1 MGPNDTKETK
11 PTGSAAPAATPAAP
25 APAAAPEENSLKGK
39 KSFDVLS
46 SGGVVART
54 YTVEEHGSK
63 AGELAKEYAG
73 KIGGSVK

>member
-1 MGPNDTKETK
+1 MGTNDTKETK
-11 PTGSAAPAATPAAP
+11 PTGSAAPAA
-25 APAAAPEENSLKGK
+25 PAAAAAAPTEESSSKEK
-39 KSFDVLS
+39 KTSFDVLN

-73 KIGGSVK
+73 KINGSVK